1 MKGCPPGSRR
11 HGIGQKKSSVGNVSN
26 TGGNSMARQVTCVC
40 GRNFHIG
47 HRQTRVQCRQC
58 GRWYDGEE
66 LGAIE
71 VAGTVLQG
79 REVARIEHKT
89 GDRKVSHG
97 NSHRRPQTNRQRPP
111 CDPIGSMIRWF
122 LG

>member
-1 MKGCPPGSRR
+1 
-11 HGIGQKKSSVGNVSN
+11 
-26 TGGNSMARQVTCVC
+26 MARQVTCVC
-40 GRNFHIG
+40 GRDFHIG
-47 HRQTRVQCRQC
+47 HRQTRIQCRQC

-71 VAGTVLQG
+71 VVGSVLQG

-89 GDRKVSHG
+89 GDRKVSRN

-111 CDPIGSMIRWF
+111 CHPIGSMIRWF

>member
-1 MKGCPPGSRR
+1 MNGYPPGSRQL
-11 HGIGQKKSSVGNVSN
+11 GLGQQKSRVGNFSN
-26 TGGNSMARQVTCVC
+26 TGGKSMARQVTCVC
-40 GRNFHIG
+40 GRDFHIG
-47 HRQTRVQCRQC
+47 HSQTRVQCRQC

-89 GDRKVSHG
+89 GDRKVSRD

-111 CDPIGSMIRWF
+111 CDPIGAVIRWF

>member
-1 MKGCPPGSRR
+1 
-11 HGIGQKKSSVGNVSN
+11 
-26 TGGNSMARQVTCVC
+26 MARQVTCVC
-40 GRNFHIG
+40 GRDFHIG

-79 REVARIEHKT
+79 REVARINLKT
-89 GDRKVSHG
+89 GNRKVCRD

-111 CDPIGSMIRWF
+111 SDPIGSMIRWF

>member
-1 MKGCPPGSRR
+1 
-11 HGIGQKKSSVGNVSN
+11 
-26 TGGNSMARQVTCVC
+26 MARQVTCVC
-40 GRNFHIG
+40 GRDFHIG
-47 HRQTRVQCRQC
+47 QRQTRVQCRQC

-71 VAGTVLQG
+71 VVSKVLQG
-79 REVARIEHKT
+79 REVARIEHTT
-89 GDRKVSHG
+89 GDRKVFRD
-97 NSHRRPQTNRQRPP
+97 NSYRRAKTNRRPPP

>member
-1 MKGCPPGSRR
+1 MNGCPPGSRQ
-11 HGIGQKKSSVGNVSN
+11 HGIGQKKSSFGNFSN

-40 GRNFHIG
+40 GRDFHIG
-47 HRQTRVQCRQC
+47 HSQTRVQCRQC

-66 LGAIE
+66 LGAVE

-89 GDRKVSHG
+89 GDRKVFRN
-97 NSHRRPQTNRQRPP
+97 NSHSRSQTNRQRPP

-122 LG
+122 LV

>member
-1 MKGCPPGSRR
+1 
-11 HGIGQKKSSVGNVSN
+11 
-26 TGGNSMARQVTCVC
+26 MARQVTCVC
-40 GRNFHIG
+40 GRDFHIG
-47 HRQTRVQCRQC
+47 HSQTRVQCRQC

-79 REVARIEHKT
+79 REVARIQHKT
-89 GDRKVSHG
+89 GDRKVSRD
-97 NSHRRPQTNRQRPP
+97 NSHRRPQTNLQRPP
-111 CDPIGSMIRWF
+111 CDPIGSIIRWF